1 MAWLAKQEENLEP
14 VNGHLLAEVRG
25 GVPSVPVREVLTTYA
40 CLLPSWAAGEDVG
53 YDLCAAPAV
62 VPAMVNAA
70 LCEEHS

>member
-1 MAWLAKQEENLEP
+1 M
-14 VNGHLLAEVRG
+14 
-25 GVPSVPVREVLTTYA
+25 PVREVLTTYA